1 MFKSKIFLIFFLF
14 STSFELMKNTK
25 SLPAQENFFSSLSE
39 SSITDEDYLFAQK
52 VWKTFNCQ
60 NLLDY
65 TELYCKIDTV
75 LLAEIFQKFRKDMYD
90 FSNLDPANYISLP
103 SFSFDMMLKT
113 TGCKIEL
120 PQDINMVQFFESGIR
135 GGVSFINTRHLE
147 ITNEKEKIFYIDA
160 NNLYGLAQTSKLPYN
175 NFEWVDKEI
184 ISKINWLLVDTEDDF
199 GYILEVDLE
208 YPDNLHVLHDNFPL
222 APENIHIN
230 FNNLSPYAKK
240 SLLACTNTKKYDD
253 VKLSATF
260 FTRQNYIVHF
270 KNLKL
275 YLELGMKLLHVHKA
289 VKFFQKDFISPFIDL
304 CTQKR
309 QQSTTKFEQD
319 QFKKLA
325 NSTFGK
331 TIQNVRNYINVK
343 LHTNATTLQKAIA
356 SHTFKN
362 YVILEDN
369 LVQTNHFLPVITHD
383 KPLAVGFTILDLSK
397 HFMFDFYYNKLTT
410 NHDFSIDL
418 GFSDTDSFL
427 FKTNDKEK
435 CLNHIKNIMDFS
447 NYPSPSSY
455 FDTTNKSKLGFFK
468 DELAGRMTC
477 EEFIGLRAK
486 CYALK
491 INNEENEVE
500 KKVCKGLGRIAIKNR
515 LKFSHYKDCLF
526 NQNSFRFHYNS
537 IKSTKQVVKT
547 VRINKK
553 ALSHFDCKRW
563 IFDCGIHSSPYGS
576 KLIDLYYNKCPKCE
590 K

>member
-1 MFKSKIFLIFFLF
+1 MFF
-14 STSFELMKNTK
+14 STSYELMKNTTN
-25 SLPAQENFFSSLSE
+25 LPSKEKFYSSLNE
-39 SSITDEDYLFAQK
+39 SSISKQNHAFAQK

-75 LLAEIFQKFRKDMYD
+75 LLAEIFQKFRKDMYL

-113 TGCKIEL
+113 TQCKIEL

-135 GGVSFINTRHLE
+135 GGVSFINTRHLTIDQE
-147 ITNEKEKIFYIDA
+147 AEKIFYIDA

-175 NFEWVDKEI
+175 NFEWLPEDA
-184 ISKINWLLVDTEDDF
+184 ISSIDWNTIDTEDDY

-208 YPDNLHVLHDNFPL
+208 YPDNLHVKHDNFPL
-222 APENIHIN
+222 APENILIDY
-230 FNNLSPYAKK
+230 NNLSPYAKT
-240 SLLACTNTKKYDD
+240 SLLSCTNSTKYKD

-260 FTRQNYIVHF
+260 YPRKNYIVHF

-275 YLELGMKLLHVHKA
+275 YLNLGMKLTKVNKA
-289 VKFFQKDFISPFIDL
+289 VKFFQKAFISPFIDL

-309 QQSTTKFEQD
+309 QQSNSKFEQD
-319 QFKKLA
+319 QYKKLA

-343 LHTNATTLQKAIA
+343 LHTNIKSLEKAIS

-362 YVILEDN
+362 FVILESN

-383 KPLAVGFTILDLSK
+383 KPLAIGFTVLDLSK

-410 NHDFSIDL
+410 DSTFNIDL

-427 FKTNDKEK
+427 FKTNDSTK
-435 CLNHIKNIMDFS
+435 CIEHLKPIMDFS
-447 NYPSPSSY
+447 NYPTPSKY
-455 FDTTNKSKLGFFK
+455 YDTTKKSKLGFFK
-468 DELAGRMTC
+468 DELAGRLEC
-477 EEFIGLRAK
+477 KEFIGLRAK

-491 INNEENEVE
+491 LNDEQLEIE

-515 LKFSHYKDCLF
+515 LKFLHYKQCLY
-526 NQNSFRFHYNS
+526 NHKPFRFHYSS
-537 IKSTKQVVKT
+537 IKSTKQNVKT

-576 KLIDLYYNKCPKCE
+576 KLIDMYYSKCPKC
-590 K
+590 KK